1 MILNGNEDL
10 RVQKT
15 IEAINN
21 VFEEML
27 EEMNYSKIT
36 VKELTERARI
46 NKKTFYRYYE
56 CLDELLKEK
65 QAIVIAECLQNISG
79 YKIPDEL
86 DKIISEQFHFF
97 HSKGGMYEKLICSGS
112 VEYKIDYNQLCENTK
127 KKFLEN
133 SKEIMGY
140 DKKTRETLF
149 RFINMNALAIYGE
162 WMQGGKKESL
172 DEVIKITTI
181 LVCGGVNELINRQ

>member
-1 MILNGNEDL
+1 MILSGNEDL

-15 IEAINN
+15 IEAISN

-27 EEMNYSKIT
+27 EKMDYSKIT

-56 CLDELLKEK
+56 CMDELLKEK

-86 DKIISEQFHFF
+86 DKVISAQFHFF
-97 HSKGGMYEKLICSGS
+97 HSKGGIYEKLICSES
-112 VEYKIDYNQLCENTK
+112 AESRIDYSQLCENTK
-127 KKFLEN
+127 KKFWDR
-133 SKEIMGY
+133 SKELRMY
-140 DKKTRETLF
+140 DEKTRETLF
-149 RFINMNALAIYGE
+149 RFINMNTLAIYRD
-162 WMQGGKKESL
+162 WIQGGKKEDL
-172 DEVIKITTI
+172 DEIIKITTL
-181 LVCGGVNELINRQ
+181 LVCGGVNELIKRQ